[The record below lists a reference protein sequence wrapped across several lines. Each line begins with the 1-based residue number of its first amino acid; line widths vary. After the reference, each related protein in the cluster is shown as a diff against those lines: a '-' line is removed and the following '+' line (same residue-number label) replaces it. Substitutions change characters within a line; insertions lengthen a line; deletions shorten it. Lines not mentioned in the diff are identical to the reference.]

1 MVQEGAQDGAQEG
14 MEHWRRAVAWTFAGI
29 FVVSL
34 LGGLLGRVTSGTG
47 LAASASGPPHHNA
60 ALRAAP
66 ASETTRTGPDG
77 ARAVSGR
84 VAAQG
89 ERALLTLSDLPPGW
103 ASGVVPAL
111 PARVSPWS
119 SGLAGCV
126 GVPARLAALT
136 PTKVDSP
143 DFTSSDKVLAVE
155 DGVSIYPSAAAAQAE
170 YAAMA
175 STKTIPC
182 MNSVAGPALQ
192 SNMQRRASAGTTVG
206 TVTFTSLPAGA
217 AARHVTGF
225 SVAIP
230 LVRSGRELTITSTEV
245 DFVQGARL
253 QQVTFDGNGTAFPV
267 ALEEQLLAAAERTH

>member
-1 MVQEGAQDGAQEG
+1 M
-14 MEHWRRAVAWTFAGI
+14 
-29 FVVSL
+29 
-34 LGGLLGRVTSGTG
+34 
-47 LAASASGPPHHNA
+47 
-60 ALRAAP
+60 
-66 ASETTRTGPDG
+66 
-77 ARAVSGR
+77 SGR

-175 STKTIPC
+175 STKTISLHELGGLDPRC
-182 MNSVAGPALQ
+182 SRTCSGAPVRA
-192 SNMQRRASAGTTVG
+192 RRW
-206 TVTFTSLPAGA
+206 
-217 AARHVTGF
+217 
-225 SVAIP
+225 
-230 LVRSGRELTITSTEV
+230 GR
-245 DFVQGARL
+245 
-253 QQVTFDGNGTAFPV
+253 
-267 ALEEQLLAAAERTH
+267 